1 MEPLSIAILI
11 ATYFLVLVGI
21 SWFTSR
27 KASNDT
33 FFIGDRSSSWYLVAF
48 GMIGTSLSGVTF
60 VSIPGI
66 VQGAGFGY
74 MQIVFG
80 YFIGYVLITT
90 VLLPIYYK
98 YNLISIYSFLGKKI
112 GPWAYKTGAF
122 YFLISR
128 VAGASIRLLL
138 VAGIFH
144 AFVFEAWGFPF
155 WASVTLSI
163 LLIWIYTHRGGIKTI
178 VWTDSLQT
186 LFMLVSLGLTIYVLL
201 DASDLSLSQ
210 AISECKTLGLTKM
223 WFTEDI
229 NAKNFYIKEL
239 LGGMLIAFCMTGLD
253 QDMMQKNLSCPD
265 IKSAQKNVLS
275 FASVLVLVN
284 LAFLFLGAMLYLYA
298 GKAGIE
304 LPLTEKG
311 EIRTDH
317 VFPELALN
325 QIGNT
330 WVALLFI
337 LGLVAA
343 AYSSADSAL
352 TSLTTT
358 ICFDF
363 MGIEKKGKKEGMKLR
378 RTVHIL
384 VSLSVLGVVLLFNEI
399 LDKSAIDQA
408 LFMGSL
414 TYGPLLGLF
423 CFAILARR
431 KASDNVVPIAC
442 LVSPVATYFLVKFS
456 PEWFDGYEFH
466 FEALGV
472 NGLLTFIILYV
483 SSIFV
488 NQRNQ
493 QGTQ

>member
-1 MEPLSIAILI
+1 
-11 ATYFLVLVGI
+11 
-21 SWFTSR
+21 
-27 KASNDT
+27 
-33 FFIGDRSSSWYLVAF
+33 
-48 GMIGTSLSGVTF
+48 
-60 VSIPGI
+60 
-66 VQGAGFGY
+66 

-80 YFIGYVLITT
+80 YFIGYVLITY
-90 VLLPIYYK
+90 VLLPLYYK
-98 YNLISIYSFLGKKI
+98 YNLISIYSFLGDRI

-122 YFLISR
+122 YFLVSR

-155 WASVTLSI
+155 WASVALSI
-163 LLIWIYTHRGGIKTI
+163 VLIWIYTHRGGIKTI

-201 DASDLSLSQ
+201 DATGLSLSQ
-210 AISECKTLGLTKM
+210 AINECSELGYTQI
-223 WFTEDI
+223 WFTEDV
-229 NAKNFYIKEL
+229 NAKNFYLKEL
-239 LGGMLIAFCMTGLD
+239 VGGMLIAFCMTGLD
-253 QDMMQKNLSCPD
+253 QDMMQKNLSCPN

-275 FASVLVLVN
+275 FATILVAVN
-284 LAFLFLGAMLYLYA
+284 LAFLFLGAMLFLYA
-298 GKAGIE
+298 QKAGIE

-311 EIRTDH
+311 TVRTDH

-325 QIGNT
+325 RIGST
-330 WVALLFI
+330 WVALLFV

-363 MGIEKKGKKEGMKLR
+363 LGIENKEAKEGMRLR
-378 RTVHIL
+378 RYVHIF
-384 VSLSVLGVVLLFNEI
+384 VSLVVLGVVLLFNEI
-399 LDKSAIDQA
+399 LDKSAIDQV

-423 CFAILARR
+423 AYAILMKR
-431 KASDNVVPIAC
+431 KTSDALVPVVC
-442 LVSPVATYFLVKFS
+442 LISPVATFFLVTHA
-456 PEWFDGYEFH
+456 PDLLNGYQFH

-472 NGLLTFIILYV
+472 NGLLTFVVLWI
-483 SSIFV
+483 SSMFV
-488 NQRNQ
+488 KRPNQ